1 MNNHRLLHNDI
12 ITNFFFVK
20 LYQEFGLNY
29 VSMTK
34 SLCLLK
40 TWFLFIRLHSR
51 HHPLQECQLP
61 HGRGTPSPVSPVAK
75 EVARL
80 WTIGQAV

>member
-1 MNNHRLLHNDI
+1 MNIHRLLHNDI
-12 ITNFFFVK
+12 ITDFFFVK

-40 TWFLFIRLHSR
+40 TWLLFIRLHSR
-51 HHPLQECQLP
+51 HHPA
-61 HGRGTPSPVSPVAK
+61 GMAASAWRGTPSPVSPLAT
-75 EVARL
+75 EVAWLR
-80 WTIGQAV
+80 TIGQAL